1 MNKGSSELWRKH
13 ARFNGMTKT
22 RHMIACAP
30 IAIAAMAAL
39 HTPAALAQEPPT
51 IVLDVPA
58 PTPAASPAPVVLP
71 APAPAPIAIELPQPE
86 PVVEPPVV
94 EEAEPVAT
102 TQTTRA
108 VTRQAPAPAPQPAAA
123 AATASEESAAPAVN
137 TTETAIPADE
147 AFAATAA
154 SDTAQP
160 VIEAE
165 PVQQPVNDVSGAAL
179 LFALL
184 GLGGVGLAAF
194 LLFRS
199 RRRRRSEDVP
209 VIERPVVATAPVTE
223 REPSVT
229 SYDAEPVRTT
239 PVEPARPMAASSGA
253 AVELPT
259 EAPRNPAER
268 DRLLKRMIDA
278 KPDRANPFASHK
290 ARAKRARLI
299 LQSLGT
305 RFTDRKPS
313 IDLSQYTNVW
323 PELRGWRP
331 ATA

>member
-1 MNKGSSELWRKH
+1 
-13 ARFNGMTKT
+13 MTKT

-39 HTPAALAQEPPT
+39 HTPAAMAQETPT

-58 PTPAASPAPVVLP
+58 PAPAASPAPVVLP
-71 APAPAPIAIELPQPE
+71 APAPAPITVELPEPE
-86 PVVEPPVV
+86 PVVEAPVV
-94 EEAEPVAT
+94 QEAEPVAT

-108 VTRQAPAPAPQPAAA
+108 ATREAPAPAPEAP
-123 AATASEESAAPAVN
+123 AAPAERG
-137 TTETAIPADE
+137 ETAISALDTDAAPLPDE
-147 AFAATAA
+147 NALATVAT
-154 SDTAQP
+154 DEVAQP
-160 VIEAE
+160 GAAEAV
-165 PVQQPVNDVSGAAL
+165 PAQNPVNDTSSAAL
-179 LFALL
+179 LFSLL
-184 GLGGVGLAAF
+184 ALGGVGLASV

-199 RRRRRSEDVP
+199 RRRRRGDEP
-209 VIERPVVATAPVTE
+209 QTIERPIISATPVEEREHAIVSPVTE
-223 REPSVT
+223 PTQFARIEP
-229 SYDAEPVRTT
+229 ER
-239 PVEPARPMAASSGA
+239 PAVPSNGA
-253 AVELPT
+253 AVELP
-259 EAPRNPAER
+259 AAPPRNPEER
-268 DRLLKRMIDA
+268 DRLLRKLIDA

-305 RFTDRKPS
+305 RFTDRKPT